1 MSRLDEI
8 YEVLK
13 QDNRLVSNENLLLK
27 NKIYELAMKLDKDL
41 VNILYKEE
49 LTREMFFTS
58 VDGVAVFDKV
68 KFGWLIESKD
78 FLPSSYTAFK
88 SNIMLTRDD
97 GRSLRN
103 IEDVILS
110 FPYKDCIVEMDST
123 KDIEERKEIFFNE
136 ILMKQ
141 EIDTLLDAKVFSEV
155 KKYDNENGDQ
165 QVDKFTS
172 KDNIIIKGNNLLAL
186 HSLVPRYEN
195 KIKVMYWDILYNTE
209 NDKVPYNDSFKH
221 SSWLTMMKNRL
232 EVAKELLKDDGC
244 IFIQLDS
251 TEMAYL
257 KVLCDEIFKRE
268 NYIATITCKVKAPS
282 GVASGAQMFF
292 DSSEY
297 ILCYAKDK
305 SLLTYNVVKVDTEV
319 VDENS
324 KTANNYN
331 YLLNKVDYSKK
342 ELIQEIDGV
351 KIYKI
356 SKDNI
361 EIKKMKQEDMT
372 KDVYYQNRDK
382 VFRLAALSGGT
393 EKKVKKYL
401 DALNNM
407 DDIFIYE
414 HIPSKGKNK
423 GVLTSNLVYK
433 KQGILMLKDYTVVDE
448 KNKQVIKQDYI
459 TTILNNDWWQG
470 ISREGNV
477 SLKNG
482 KKPEVLIKTLLDV
495 AITNKEEDIFLDAYL
510 GSGTSCA
517 VAHKMGIQYVG
528 IEQLDSH
535 YNMAIKRLKD
545 VIDNKDKSPVTK
557 LLNWSGG
564 GSTVYCKLAS
574 NNLST
579 INKITNC
586 DDSDI
591 VNLYDE
597 LCSSNFITYNVDR
610 EKMKQSRE
618 QFNLLTNQE
627 KKEFLISIIEKNTLY
642 VNYSEIDDKT
652 NSILDE
658 VKSFNHSFYKKEGI

>member
-97 GRSLRN
+97 GMSLRN

-136 ILMKQ
+136 VLMKQ

-319 VDENS
+319 VNENS

-574 NNLST
+574 NNLSI

>member
-574 NNLST
+574 NNLSI